1 LTHPE
6 YVAAYQAGTLRVRV
20 DRGRAAKHVSARLML
35 PFVLLPFLGIAVAL
49 ALTGRVILGIAL
61 FVLVVV
67 FRTVVR
73 SGSQGFVL
81 WRTLQDAGFY
91 REALDSGLITVEPA

>member
-1 LTHPE
+1 MTHRE

-20 DRGRAAKHVSARLML
+20 DRARAAKHVSARLML
-35 PFVLLPFLGIAVAL
+35 PFVLLPLLGLAVAL
-49 ALTGRVILGIAL
+49 ALTGRVVLGIAL

-67 FRTVVR
+67 FRQVVR

-81 WRTLQDAGFY
+81 WRTLQDEAFY
-91 REALDSGLITVEPA
+91 REALESGLVSLDPA